1 MKTNVQVS
9 CPACGAQRFVEV
21 DPLIAEDAIQM
32 RRLAFEGCNCEAA
45 ALHRGMERTKQSI
58 EQLLGKGAKER
69 GYDYELLDDTV
80 NAITRLCEDMLK
92 QNFDKVQLEEPNGD
106 MIKMVVD
113 GNRVKITRIQKRQMT
128 L

>member
-1 MKTNVQVS
+1 MKIEAKVT

-21 DPLIAEDAIQM
+21 ESAIAEDAVHM

-45 ALHRGMERTKQSI
+45 SLNRGMERTKQSI
-58 EQLLGKGAKER
+58 AQLLGNGAKER
-69 GYDYELLDDTV
+69 GYDYELHEDTV
-80 NAITRLCEDMLK
+80 AAIIRLCEDMLRK
-92 QNFDKVQLEEPNGD
+92 NYDKVQLEEPNGD
-106 MIKMVVD
+106 VIKLVVD

>member
-1 MKTNVQVS
+1 
-9 CPACGAQRFVEV
+9 
-21 DPLIAEDAIQM
+21 
-32 RRLAFEGCNCEAA
+32 
-45 ALHRGMERTKQSI
+45 MERTKQSI
-58 EQLLGKGAKER
+58 EQLLGEGAKER

-92 QNFDKVQLEEPNGD
+92 QSFDKVQLEEPNGD
-106 MIKMVVD
+106 VIKMVVD